1 MKWPAKRITESSTK
15 SFGMYEKAIPLMARG
30 VDVIHMEVGMPSF
43 DTPAHIKE
51 AAKRALDNGQVHYS
65 DFRGIQKFREALAGK
80 VAERNHIAVDAEE
93 ILICSGLTHAAF
105 AICMAAIDAGDE
117 VIVLDPFYPQHV
129 NKVELPGGRIVP
141 VPLDKANGFRIDAE
155 AIERAITPNT
165 RMIALVNPANPTGR
179 VFTYRELEALANIAI
194 KHDLLVMSDEVYE
207 QITYDGN
214 RHISIAS
221 LPGMKERT
229 FTMFAFTKAY
239 AMDGWRMGY
248 IAADKKFMPAILKIT
263 MNDIAH
269 LNTFIQEGGYAAI
282 KGSQNCVREMV
293 IEDKQRGDLVVRRMN
308 AMPGVSCK
316 APEGTIYA
324 FPDVSA
330 TGLPSQQIA
339 DEILDQAH
347 VVVEA
352 GTFYGANGEG
362 HLRVC
367 FGAEPI
373 ERIDEAMNRLEK
385 YFIRLGDSNRNKSR

>member
-1 MKWPAKRITESSTK
+1 MKWPAKRITESSPK
-15 SFGMYEKAIPLMARG
+15 SFGMYEKAIPLMEQG
-30 VDVIHMEVGMPSF
+30 IDLIHLEVGMPSF

-51 AAKRALDNGQVHYS
+51 AVKQALDDGKVHYS
-65 DFRGIQKFREALAGK
+65 DFRGLQKFREALAEK
-80 VAERNHIAVDAEE
+80 VWERNHIEVDAEE
-93 ILICSGLTHAAF
+93 ILVCSGLTHAAF
-105 AICMAAIDAGDE
+105 AVCMAALDEGDE
-117 VIVLDPFYPQHV
+117 VIVLEPYYPQHV
-129 NKVELPGGRIVP
+129 NKIELPGARVVS
-141 VPLDKANGFRIDAE
+141 VPLDKANGFRIDAQ
-155 AIERAITPNT
+155 AIEQAITPAT

-179 VFTYRELEALANIAI
+179 VFTYQELESLADIARR
-194 KHDLLVMSDEVYE
+194 HDLLVMSDEVYE

-214 RHISIAS
+214 IHISIAS

-282 KGSQNCVREMV
+282 KSSQDCVRQMV
-293 IEDKQRGDLVVRRMN
+293 IEDKRRGDLVVSRMD

-316 APEGTIYA
+316 TPEGTIYA

-330 TGLPSQQIA
+330 TGLPSEQIA
-339 DEILDQAH
+339 NEILEHAH
-347 VVVEA
+347 VVVES
-352 GTFYGANGEG
+352 GTFYGPNGEG
-362 HLRVC
+362 HLRIC

-373 ERIDEAMNRLEK
+373 ERIEQAMDRLEN
-385 YFIRLGDSNRNKSR
+385 YFTKLMQERAQG

>member
-15 SFGMYEKAIPLMARG
+15 SFGMYEKAIPMMEQG
-30 VDVIHMEVGMPSF
+30 IDVIHLEVGMPSF

-51 AAKRALDNGQVHYS
+51 AAKQALDDGEVHYS
-65 DFRGIQKFREALAGK
+65 DFRGVQKFREALAEK
-80 VAERNHIAVDAEE
+80 VAERNHIPVDADE
-93 ILICSGLTHAAF
+93 ILVCSGLTHAAY

-117 VIVLDPFYPQHV
+117 VIVLDPYYPQHV
-129 NKVELPGGRIVP
+129 NKIELPGGKVVP
-141 VPLDKANGFRIDAE
+141 VPLDKATNFSIDAQ

-179 VFTYRELEALANIAI
+179 VFTYRELEALANVAI
-194 KHDLLVMSDEVYE
+194 KHDLLVMADEVYE
-207 QITYDGN
+207 QITYDGSM
-214 RHISIAS
+214 HISIAS

-293 IEDKQRGDLVVRRMN
+293 NEDKRRGDLVVRRMN
-308 AMPGVSCK
+308 AMPGVSCN

-339 DEILDQAH
+339 DELLEQAH

-352 GTFYGANGEG
+352 GTFYGDNGEG
-362 HLRVC
+362 HLRIC

-373 ERIDEAMNRLEK
+373 ERIEEAMDRLEN
-385 YFIRLGDSNRNKSR
+385 YFVKNNRAQPR

>member
-15 SFGMYEKAIPLMARG
+15 SFGMYEKAIPLMAEG
-30 VDVIHMEVGMPSF
+30 VDVIHLEVGMPSF

-51 AAKRALDNGQVHYS
+51 AAKRALDHGQVHYS
-65 DFRGIQKFREALAGK
+65 DFRGIQKFREALAEK
-80 VAERNHIAVDAEE
+80 VAERNHIAVDADE
-93 ILICSGLTHAAF
+93 ILVCSGLTHAAF

-141 VPLDKANGFRIDAE
+141 VPLDKANGFRIDAQ

-165 RMIALVNPANPTGR
+165 RMIALVNPGNPTGR
-179 VFTYRELEALANIAI
+179 VFTYRELEDVANIAK

-207 QITYDGN
+207 QITYNGN

-229 FTMFAFTKAY
+229 LTMFAFTKAY

-339 DEILDQAH
+339 DDILEQTH

-373 ERIDEAMNRLEK
+373 ERVEEAMDRLEK
-385 YFIRLGDSNRNKSR
+385 YFVKLDEGV

>member
-15 SFGMYEKAIPLMARG
+15 SFGMYEKAIPMMEQG
-30 VDVIHMEVGMPSF
+30 IDVIHLEVGMPSF

-51 AAKRALDNGQVHYS
+51 AAKQALDDGQVHYS
-65 DFRGIQKFREALAGK
+65 DFRGVQKFREALAEK
-80 VAERNHIAVDAEE
+80 VAERNHIPVDADE
-93 ILICSGLTHAAF
+93 ILVCSGLTHAAY

-117 VIVLDPFYPQHV
+117 VIVLDPYYPQHV
-129 NKVELPGGRIVP
+129 NKIELPGGKVVP
-141 VPLDKANGFRIDAE
+141 VPLDKATNFSIDAQ

-179 VFTYRELEALANIAI
+179 VFTYRELEALANVAI
-194 KHDLLVMSDEVYE
+194 KHDLLVMADEVYE
-207 QITYDGN
+207 QITYDGSM
-214 RHISIAS
+214 HISIAS

-293 IEDKQRGDLVVRRMN
+293 NEDKRRGDLVVRRMN
-308 AMPGVSCK
+308 AMPGVSCN

-339 DEILDQAH
+339 DELLEQAH

-352 GTFYGANGEG
+352 GTFYGENGEG

-367 FGAEPI
+367 FGAEPF
-373 ERIDEAMNRLEK
+373 ERIEEAMDRLEN
-385 YFIRLGDSNRNKSR
+385 YFAKINEPQPR

>member
-15 SFGMYEKAIPLMARG
+15 SFGMYEKAVPMMEQGI
-30 VDVIHMEVGMPSF
+30 DVIHLEVGMPSF

-51 AAKRALDNGQVHYS
+51 AAKQALDAGQVHYS
-65 DFRGIQKFREALAGK
+65 DFRGLQKFREALAEK
-80 VAERNHIAVDAEE
+80 VWERNHIEVDAEE
-93 ILICSGLTHAAF
+93 ILVCSGLTHAAF
-105 AICMAAIDAGDE
+105 AVCMAALDEGDE
-117 VIVLDPFYPQHV
+117 VIVLDPYYPQHV
-129 NKVELPGGRIVP
+129 NKIELPGGKVVP
-141 VPLDKANGFRIDAE
+141 VPLDKASGFRIDAE
-155 AIERAITPNT
+155 AIESAVTPDT

-179 VFTYRELEALANIAI
+179 VFTYEELKALADIAI

-214 RHISIAS
+214 MHISIAS

-229 FTMFAFTKAY
+229 LTMFAFTKAY

-282 KGSQNCVREMV
+282 KGSQDCVRQMV
-293 IEDKQRGDLVVRRMN
+293 IEDKQRGDLVVSRMN

-316 APEGTIYA
+316 APEGTIYV

-330 TGLPSQQIA
+330 TGLPSEQIA
-339 DEILDQAH
+339 DELLEQAH
-347 VVVEA
+347 VVVES
-352 GTFYGANGEG
+352 GSFYGANGEG
-362 HLRVC
+362 HLRIC

-373 ERIDEAMNRLEK
+373 ERIEEAMDRLED
-385 YFIRLGDSNRNKSR
+385 YFVNLGKS

>member
-15 SFGMYEKAIPLMARG
+15 SFGMYEKAIPMMEQG
-30 VDVIHMEVGMPSF
+30 IDVIHLEVGMPSF

-51 AAKRALDNGQVHYS
+51 AAKQALDDGQVHYS
-65 DFRGIQKFREALAGK
+65 DFRGVQKFREALAEK
-80 VAERNHIAVDAEE
+80 VAERNHIPVDAEE
-93 ILICSGLTHAAF
+93 ILVCSGLTHAAY

-117 VIVLDPFYPQHV
+117 VIVLDPYYPQHV
-129 NKVELPGGRIVP
+129 NKIELPGGKVVP
-141 VPLDKANGFRIDAE
+141 VPLDKANNFSIDAQ

-179 VFTYRELEALANIAI
+179 VFTYRELEALAEIAI
-194 KHDLLVMSDEVYE
+194 RHDLLVMADEVYE
-207 QITYDGN
+207 QITYDGSM
-214 RHISIAS
+214 HISIAS

-293 IEDKQRGDLVVRRMN
+293 NEDKRRGDLVVRRMN
-308 AMPGVSCK
+308 AMPGVSCN
-316 APEGTIYA
+316 APEGTIYV

-339 DEILDQAH
+339 DELLEQAH

-352 GTFYGANGEG
+352 GTFYGENGEG
-362 HLRVC
+362 HLRIC

-373 ERIDEAMNRLEK
+373 ERIEEAMDRLEN
-385 YFIRLGDSNRNKSR
+385 YFAKINEPQPR

>member
-15 SFGMYEKAIPLMARG
+15 SFGMYEKAIPMMAQG
-30 VDVIHMEVGMPSF
+30 IDVIHLEVGMPSF

-51 AAKRALDNGQVHYS
+51 AAKQALDDGQVHYS
-65 DFRGIQKFREALAGK
+65 DFRGLQKFREALAQK
-80 VAERNHIAVDAEE
+80 VAERNHIPVDAEE
-93 ILICSGLTHAAF
+93 ILVCSGLTHAAY

-117 VIVLDPFYPQHV
+117 VIVLDPYYPQHV
-129 NKVELPGGRIVP
+129 NKIELPGGKVVP
-141 VPLDKANGFRIDAE
+141 VPLDKANNFSIDAQ
-155 AIERAITPNT
+155 AIESAITPST

-179 VFTYRELEALANIAI
+179 VFTYRELEALADIAI
-194 KHDLLVMSDEVYE
+194 RHDLLVMADEVYE

-214 RHISIAS
+214 MHISIAS

-248 IAADKKFMPAILKIT
+248 IAADQKFMPAILKIT

-282 KGSQNCVREMV
+282 KGSQDCVREMV
-293 IEDKQRGDLVVRRMN
+293 MEDKRRADLVVRRMK

-339 DEILDQAH
+339 DEVLEQAH

-352 GTFYGANGEG
+352 GTFYGPNGEG

-373 ERIDEAMNRLEK
+373 ERIEEAMNRLEG
-385 YFIRLGDSNRNKSR
+385 YFNSLI

>member
-15 SFGMYEKAIPLMARG
+15 SFGMYEKAIPMMEQGIDL
-30 VDVIHMEVGMPSF
+30 IHLEVGMPGF
-43 DTPAHIKE
+43 DTPAHVKE
-51 AAKRALDNGQVHYS
+51 AAKQALDDGQVHYS
-65 DFRGIQKFREALAGK
+65 DFRGLRKFREALAEK
-80 VAERNHIAVDAEE
+80 VRERNHIEVDAEE
-93 ILICSGLTHAAF
+93 ILVCSGLTHAAF
-105 AICMAAIDAGDE
+105 AVCMAALDQGDE
-117 VIVLDPFYPQHV
+117 VILLEPYYPQHV
-129 NKVELPGGRIVP
+129 NKIELPGGKVVP

-155 AIERAITPNT
+155 AIERAVTPNT

-179 VFTYRELEALANIAI
+179 VFTYRELESLADVARR
-194 KHDLLVMSDEVYE
+194 HDLLVMSDEVYE

-214 RHISIAS
+214 MHTSIAS

-248 IAADKKFMPAILKIT
+248 IAADRKFMPAILKIT

-282 KGSQNCVREMV
+282 KGSQDCVRQMV
-293 IEDKQRGDLVVRRMN
+293 IEDKRRGDLVVRRMD

-330 TGLPSQQIA
+330 TGLPSGQIA
-339 DEILDQAH
+339 AELLEQAH

-352 GTFYGANGEG
+352 GTFYGAGGEG
-362 HLRVC
+362 HLRIC

-373 ERIDEAMNRLEK
+373 ERIEEAMDRLED
-385 YFIRLGDSNRNKSR
+385 YFTKLIQGRGQI

>member
-15 SFGMYEKAIPLMARG
+15 SFGMYEKAIPMMEQG
-30 VDVIHMEVGMPSF
+30 IDVIHLEVGMPSF

-51 AAKRALDNGQVHYS
+51 AAKQALDDGQVHYS
-65 DFRGIQKFREALAGK
+65 DFRGVQKFREALAEK
-80 VAERNHIAVDAEE
+80 VAERNHIPVDAEE
-93 ILICSGLTHAAF
+93 ILVCSGLTHAAY

-117 VIVLDPFYPQHV
+117 VIVLDPYYPQHV
-129 NKVELPGGRIVP
+129 NKIELPGGKVVP
-141 VPLDKANGFRIDAE
+141 VPLDKANNFSIDAQ

-179 VFTYRELEALANIAI
+179 VFTYRELEALANVAI
-194 KHDLLVMSDEVYE
+194 KHDLLVMADEVYE
-207 QITYDGN
+207 QITYDGSM
-214 RHISIAS
+214 HISIAS

-293 IEDKQRGDLVVRRMN
+293 NEDKRRGDLVVRRMN
-308 AMPGVSCK
+308 AMPGVSCN
-316 APEGTIYA
+316 APEGTIYV
-324 FPDVSA
+324 FPDISA

-339 DEILDQAH
+339 DELLEQAH

-352 GTFYGANGEG
+352 GTFYGENGEG
-362 HLRVC
+362 HLRIC

-373 ERIDEAMNRLEK
+373 ERIEEAMNRLEN
-385 YFIRLGDSNRNKSR
+385 YFVKNNGPQPR

>member
-15 SFGMYEKAIPLMARG
+15 SFGMYEKAIPMMEQG
-30 VDVIHMEVGMPSF
+30 IDVIHLEVGMPSF

-51 AAKRALDNGQVHYS
+51 AAKQALDEGQVHYS
-65 DFRGIQKFREALAGK
+65 DFRGLQKFREALAEK
-80 VAERNHIAVDAEE
+80 VFERNYIEAGADE
-93 ILICSGLTHAAF
+93 ILVCSGVTHAAF
-105 AICMAAIDAGDE
+105 AICMAAIDSGDE
-117 VIVLDPFYPQHV
+117 VIVLEPYYPQHV
-129 NKVELPGGRIVP
+129 NKIELPGGKVVP
-141 VPLDKANGFRIDAE
+141 VPLDKANGFRIDAA
-155 AIERAITPNT
+155 AIERAVTPNT

-179 VFTYRELEALANIAI
+179 VFTYEELESLADVARRR
-194 KHDLLVMSDEVYE
+194 DLLVMADEVYE

-229 FTMFAFTKAY
+229 LTMYAFTKAY

-248 IAADKKFMPAILKIT
+248 IVADKKFMPAILKIT

-282 KGSQNCVREMV
+282 KGSQDCVRDMV
-293 IEDKQRGDLVVRRMN
+293 AEDRRRGDLVVRRMN
-308 AMPGVSCK
+308 AMPGVSCRM
-316 APEGTIYA
+316 PEGTIYA

-330 TGLPSQQIA
+330 TGVPSEQIA
-339 DEILDQAH
+339 DELLEQAH
-347 VVVEA
+347 VVVEE
-352 GTFYGANGEG
+352 GTFYGDTGEG

-373 ERIDEAMNRLEK
+373 ERIEEAMDRLEE
-385 YFIRLGDSNRNKSR
+385 YFTKLMNR

>member
-15 SFGMYEKAIPLMARG
+15 SFGMYEKAIPLMAQG
-30 VDVIHMEVGMPSF
+30 IDVIHLEVGMPSF

-51 AAKRALDNGQVHYS
+51 AAKHALDNGQVHYS
-65 DFRGIQKFREALAGK
+65 DFRGIQKFREALAEK
-80 VAERNHIAVDAEE
+80 VAERNHIVVDADE
-93 ILICSGLTHAAF
+93 ILVCSGLTHAAF

-117 VIVLDPFYPQHV
+117 VIVLEPFYPQHV
-129 NKVELPGGRIVP
+129 NKVELPGGKIVP
-141 VPLDKANGFRIDAE
+141 VPLDKANGFRIDAQ
-155 AIERAITPNT
+155 AIESAITPNT

-179 VFTYRELEALANIAI
+179 VFTYRELEALANVAI

-229 FTMFAFTKAY
+229 LTMFAFTKAY

-293 IEDKQRGDLVVRRMN
+293 IEDKQRGDLVVRRMD

-324 FPDVSA
+324 FPDISA

-339 DEILDQAH
+339 DEILEQAH

-362 HLRVC
+362 HLRIC

-373 ERIDEAMNRLEK
+373 QRIEEAMDRLEK
-385 YFIRLGDSNRNKSR
+385 YFVKLDESV

>member
-1 MKWPAKRITESSTK
+1 MRWPAKRITESSTK
-15 SFGMYEKAIPLMARG
+15 SFGMYEKAIPLMEQG
-30 VDVIHMEVGMPSF
+30 IDVIHLEVGMPSF

-51 AAKRALDNGQVHYS
+51 AAKQALDQGQVHYS
-65 DFRGIQKFREALAGK
+65 DFRGIQKFREALAEK
-80 VAERNHIAVDAEE
+80 VAERNHIAVDADE
-93 ILICSGLTHAAF
+93 ILVCSGLTHAAF
-105 AICMAAIDAGDE
+105 AICMAAIDTGDE
-117 VIVLDPFYPQHV
+117 VIVLEPYYPQHI

-141 VPLDKANGFRIDAE
+141 VPLDKANGFRIDAQ
-155 AIERAITPNT
+155 AIESAVTPNT

-229 FTMFAFTKAY
+229 LTMFAFTKAY

-293 IEDKQRGDLVVRRMN
+293 IEDKRRGDLVVRRMN

-316 APEGTIYA
+316 APEATIYA

-339 DEILDQAH
+339 DEILEQAH

-367 FGAEPI
+367 FGTEPI
-373 ERIDEAMNRLEK
+373 ERIDEAMDRLEN
-385 YFIRLGDSNRNKSR
+385 YFIRLGDSNRNKSG

>member
-15 SFGMYEKAIPLMARG
+15 SFGMYEKAIPMMEQG
-30 VDVIHMEVGMPSF
+30 IDVIHLEVGMPSF

-51 AAKRALDNGQVHYS
+51 AAKQALDEGQVHYS
-65 DFRGIQKFREALAGK
+65 DFRGLQKFREALAEK
-80 VAERNHIAVDAEE
+80 VFERNYIEAGADE
-93 ILICSGLTHAAF
+93 ILVCSGVTHAAF
-105 AICMAAIDAGDE
+105 AICMAAIDSGDE
-117 VIVLDPFYPQHV
+117 VIVLEPYYPQHV
-129 NKVELPGGRIVP
+129 NKIELPGGKVVP
-141 VPLDKANGFRIDAE
+141 VPLDKANGFRIDAA
-155 AIERAITPNT
+155 AIERAVTPNT

-179 VFTYRELEALANIAI
+179 VFTYEELESLADVARRR
-194 KHDLLVMSDEVYE
+194 DLLVMADEVYE

-229 FTMFAFTKAY
+229 LTMYAFTKAY

-248 IAADKKFMPAILKIT
+248 IVADKKFMPAILKIT

-282 KGSQNCVREMV
+282 KGSQDCVRDMV
-293 IEDKQRGDLVVRRMN
+293 AEDRRRGELVVRRMN
-308 AMPGVSCK
+308 AMPGVSCRM
-316 APEGTIYA
+316 PEGTIYA

-330 TGLPSQQIA
+330 TGVPSEQIA
-339 DEILDQAH
+339 DELLEQAH
-347 VVVEA
+347 VVVEE
-352 GTFYGANGEG
+352 GTFYGDTGEG

-373 ERIDEAMNRLEK
+373 ERIEEAMDRLEE
-385 YFIRLGDSNRNKSR
+385 YFTKLMNR

>member
-15 SFGMYEKAIPLMARG
+15 SFGMYEKAIPMMEQG
-30 VDVIHMEVGMPSF
+30 IDVIHLEVGMPSF

-51 AAKRALDNGQVHYS
+51 AAKQALDDGEVHYS
-65 DFRGIQKFREALAGK
+65 DFRGVQKFREALAEK
-80 VAERNHIAVDAEE
+80 VAERNHIPVDADE
-93 ILICSGLTHAAF
+93 ILVCSGLTHAAY

-117 VIVLDPFYPQHV
+117 VIVLDPYYPQHV
-129 NKVELPGGRIVP
+129 NKIELPGGKVVP
-141 VPLDKANGFRIDAE
+141 VPLDKATNFSIDAQ

-179 VFTYRELEALANIAI
+179 VFTYRELEALANVAI
-194 KHDLLVMSDEVYE
+194 KHDLLVMADEVYE
-207 QITYDGN
+207 QITYDGSM
-214 RHISIAS
+214 HISIAS

-293 IEDKQRGDLVVRRMN
+293 NEDKRRGDLVVRRMN
-308 AMPGVSCK
+308 AMPGVSCN

-339 DEILDQAH
+339 DELLEQAH

-352 GTFYGANGEG
+352 GTFYGENGEG

-373 ERIDEAMNRLEK
+373 ERIEEAMDRLEN
-385 YFIRLGDSNRNKSR
+385 YFVKNNRA

>member
-15 SFGMYEKAIPLMARG
+15 SFGMYEKAIPMMEQG
-30 VDVIHMEVGMPSF
+30 IDVIHLEVGMPSF

-51 AAKRALDNGQVHYS
+51 AAKQALDDGQVHYS
-65 DFRGIQKFREALAGK
+65 DFRGLQKFREALAEK
-80 VAERNHIAVDAEE
+80 VWERNHVEVDAEE
-93 ILICSGLTHAAF
+93 ILVCSGVTHAAF
-105 AICMAAIDAGDE
+105 AICMAALDEGDE
-117 VIVLDPFYPQHV
+117 VIVLEPYYPQHV
-129 NKVELPGGRIVP
+129 NKIELPGGKVVP

-155 AIERAITPNT
+155 AIERAVTPDT

-179 VFTYRELEALANIAI
+179 VFTYDELESLADVARR
-194 KHDLLVMSDEVYE
+194 HDLLVMSDEVYE

-214 RHISIAS
+214 MHISIAS

-248 IAADKKFMPAILKIT
+248 IAADRKFMPAILKIT
-263 MNDIAH
+263 KNDIAH

-282 KGSQNCVREMV
+282 KGSQDCV
-293 IEDKQRGDLVVRRMN
+293 IDDKRRGDLVVRRMD

-330 TGLPSQQIA
+330 TGLPSGQIA
-339 DEILDQAH
+339 DELLEQAH
-347 VVVEA
+347 VVVEEGA
-352 GTFYGANGEG
+352 FYGANGEG
-362 HLRVC
+362 HLRIC

-373 ERIDEAMNRLEK
+373 ERIEEAMDRMED
-385 YFIRLGDSNRNKSR
+385 YFTKLMQEQGQRGQI

>member
-15 SFGMYEKAIPLMARG
+15 SFGMYEKAVPMMEQGI
-30 VDVIHMEVGMPSF
+30 DVIHLEVGMPSF

-51 AAKRALDNGQVHYS
+51 AAKQALDDGEVHYS
-65 DFRGIQKFREALAGK
+65 DFRGVQKFREALAEK
-80 VAERNHIAVDAEE
+80 VAERNHIPVDADE
-93 ILICSGLTHAAF
+93 ILVCSGLTHAAY

-117 VIVLDPFYPQHV
+117 VIVLDPYYPQHV
-129 NKVELPGGRIVP
+129 NKIELPGGKVVP
-141 VPLDKANGFRIDAE
+141 VPLDKATNFSIDAQ

-179 VFTYRELEALANIAI
+179 VFTYRELEALANVAI
-194 KHDLLVMSDEVYE
+194 KHDLLVMADEVYE
-207 QITYDGN
+207 QITYDGSM
-214 RHISIAS
+214 HISIAS

-293 IEDKQRGDLVVRRMN
+293 NEDKRRGDLVVRRMN
-308 AMPGVSCK
+308 AMPGVSCN

-339 DEILDQAH
+339 DELLEQAH

-352 GTFYGANGEG
+352 GTFYGDNGEG
-362 HLRVC
+362 HLRIC

-373 ERIDEAMNRLEK
+373 ERIEEAMDRLEN
-385 YFIRLGDSNRNKSR
+385 YFVKNNRAQPR

>member
-15 SFGMYEKAIPLMARG
+15 SFGMYEKAIPMMQQG
-30 VDVIHMEVGMPSF
+30 IDVIHLEVGMPSF
-43 DTPAHIKE
+43 DTPAHIKD
-51 AAKRALDNGQVHYS
+51 AAKQALDNGQVHYS
-65 DFRGIQKFREALAGK
+65 DFRGLQKFREALAEK
-80 VAERNHIAVDAEE
+80 VWERNHIEVDAEE
-93 ILICSGLTHAAF
+93 ILVCSGLTHAAF
-105 AICMAAIDAGDE
+105 AVCMAALDEGDE
-117 VIVLDPFYPQHV
+117 VIVLEPYYPQHV
-129 NKVELPGGRIVP
+129 NKIELPGGKVVP

-155 AIERAITPNT
+155 AIERAVTPAT

-179 VFTYRELEALANIAI
+179 VFTYQELESLADVARR
-194 KHDLLVMSDEVYE
+194 HDLLVMSDEVYE

-214 RHISIAS
+214 MHISIAS

-248 IAADKKFMPAILKIT
+248 IAADKKFLPAILKIT

-282 KGSQNCVREMV
+282 KGSQDCVREMV
-293 IEDKQRGDLVVRRMN
+293 IEDRRRGDLVVRRMN
-308 AMPGVSCK
+308 AMPGVSCRM
-316 APEGTIYA
+316 PEGTIYA

-330 TGLPSQQIA
+330 TGVPSEQIA
-339 DEILDQAH
+339 NELLEQAH
-347 VVVEA
+347 VVVEE

-362 HLRVC
+362 HLRIC

-373 ERIDEAMNRLEK
+373 ERIEEAMDRLED
-385 YFIRLGDSNRNKSR
+385 YFTKLMQR

>member
-15 SFGMYEKAIPLMARG
+15 SFGMYEKAIPMMEQG
-30 VDVIHMEVGMPSF
+30 IDVIHLEVGMPSF

-51 AAKRALDNGQVHYS
+51 AAKQALDDGEVHYS
-65 DFRGIQKFREALAGK
+65 DFRGVQKFREALAEK
-80 VAERNHIAVDAEE
+80 VAERNHIPVDADE
-93 ILICSGLTHAAF
+93 ILVCSGLTHAAY

-117 VIVLDPFYPQHV
+117 VIVLDPYYPQHV
-129 NKVELPGGRIVP
+129 NKIELPGGKVVP
-141 VPLDKANGFRIDAE
+141 VPLDKATNFSIDAQ

-179 VFTYRELEALANIAI
+179 VFTYRELEALANVAI
-194 KHDLLVMSDEVYE
+194 KHDLLVMADEVYE
-207 QITYDGN
+207 QITYDGSM
-214 RHISIAS
+214 HISIAS

-293 IEDKQRGDLVVRRMN
+293 NEDKRRGDLVVRRMN
-308 AMPGVSCK
+308 AMPGVSCN

-339 DEILDQAH
+339 DELLEQAH

-352 GTFYGANGEG
+352 GTFYGENGEG
-362 HLRVC
+362 HLRIC

-373 ERIDEAMNRLEK
+373 ERIEEAMDRLEN
-385 YFIRLGDSNRNKSR
+385 YFVKNNRA

>member
-15 SFGMYEKAIPLMARG
+15 SFGMYEKAIPMMEQG
-30 VDVIHMEVGMPSF
+30 IDVIHLEVGMPSF

-51 AAKRALDNGQVHYS
+51 AAKQALDDGQVHYS
-65 DFRGIQKFREALAGK
+65 DFRGVQKFREALAEK
-80 VAERNHIAVDAEE
+80 VAERNHIPVDADE
-93 ILICSGLTHAAF
+93 ILVCSGLTHAAY
-105 AICMAAIDAGDE
+105 AICMAAIDDGDE
-117 VIVLDPFYPQHV
+117 VIVLDPYYPQHV
-129 NKVELPGGRIVP
+129 NKIELPGGKVVP
-141 VPLDKANGFRIDAE
+141 VPLDKATNFSIDAQ

-179 VFTYRELEALANIAI
+179 VFTYRELEALANVAI
-194 KHDLLVMSDEVYE
+194 KHDLLVMADEVYE
-207 QITYDGN
+207 QITYDGSM
-214 RHISIAS
+214 HISIAS

-293 IEDKQRGDLVVRRMN
+293 NEDKRRGDLVVRRMN
-308 AMPGVSCK
+308 AMPGVSCN

-339 DEILDQAH
+339 DELLEQAH

-352 GTFYGANGEG
+352 GTFYGENGEG
-362 HLRVC
+362 HLRIC

-373 ERIDEAMNRLEK
+373 ERIEEAMDRLEN
-385 YFIRLGDSNRNKSR
+385 YFVKNNGPQPR

>member
-15 SFGMYEKAIPLMARG
+15 SFGMYEKAIPMMEQG
-30 VDVIHMEVGMPSF
+30 IDVIHLEVGMPSF

-51 AAKRALDNGQVHYS
+51 AAKQALDDGQVHYS
-65 DFRGIQKFREALAGK
+65 DFRGVQKFREALAEK
-80 VAERNHIAVDAEE
+80 VAERNHIPVDADE
-93 ILICSGLTHAAF
+93 ILVCSGLTHAAY

-117 VIVLDPFYPQHV
+117 VIVLDPYYPQHV
-129 NKVELPGGRIVP
+129 NKIELPGGKVVP
-141 VPLDKANGFRIDAE
+141 VPLDKATNFSIDAQ

-179 VFTYRELEALANIAI
+179 VFTYRELEALANVAI
-194 KHDLLVMSDEVYE
+194 KHDLLVMADEVYE
-207 QITYDGN
+207 QITYDGSM
-214 RHISIAS
+214 HISIAS

-293 IEDKQRGDLVVRRMN
+293 NEDKRRGDLVVRRMN
-308 AMPGVSCK
+308 AMPGVSCN

-339 DEILDQAH
+339 DELLEQAH

-352 GTFYGANGEG
+352 GTFYGENGEG

-373 ERIDEAMNRLEK
+373 ERIEEAMDRLEN
-385 YFIRLGDSNRNKSR
+385 YFVKNNRA

>member
-15 SFGMYEKAIPLMARG
+15 SFGMYEKAIPMMEQG
-30 VDVIHMEVGMPSF
+30 IDVIHLEVGMPSF

-51 AAKRALDNGQVHYS
+51 AAKQALDDGEVHYS
-65 DFRGIQKFREALAGK
+65 DFRGVQKFREALAEK
-80 VAERNHIAVDAEE
+80 VAERNHIPVDADE
-93 ILICSGLTHAAF
+93 ILVCSGLTHAAY

-117 VIVLDPFYPQHV
+117 VIVLDPYYPQHV
-129 NKVELPGGRIVP
+129 NKIELPGGKVVP
-141 VPLDKANGFRIDAE
+141 VPLDKATNFSIDAQ

-179 VFTYRELEALANIAI
+179 VFTYRELEALANVAI
-194 KHDLLVMSDEVYE
+194 KHDLLVMADEVYE
-207 QITYDGN
+207 QITYDGSM
-214 RHISIAS
+214 HISIAS

-293 IEDKQRGDLVVRRMN
+293 NEDKRRGDLVVRRMN
-308 AMPGVSCK
+308 AMPGVSCN

-339 DEILDQAH
+339 DELLEQAH

-352 GTFYGANGEG
+352 GTFYGENGEG

-373 ERIDEAMNRLEK
+373 ERIEEAMNRLEN
-385 YFIRLGDSNRNKSR
+385 YFVKNNRA

>member
-15 SFGMYEKAIPLMARG
+15 SFGMYEKAIPMMEQG
-30 VDVIHMEVGMPSF
+30 IDIIHLEVGMPSF

-51 AAKRALDNGQVHYS
+51 AARQALDDGQVHYS
-65 DFRGIQKFREALAGK
+65 DFRGLQKFREALAEK
-80 VAERNHIAVDAEE
+80 VRERNHIEVDAEE
-93 ILICSGLTHAAF
+93 ILVCSGLTHAAF
-105 AICMAAIDAGDE
+105 AVCMAALDEGDE
-117 VIVLDPFYPQHV
+117 VIVLEPYYPQHI
-129 NKVELPGGRIVP
+129 NKIELPGGKVVP
-141 VPLDKANGFRIDAE
+141 VPLDKANGFRIDAQ
-155 AIERAITPNT
+155 AIERAVTPDT

-179 VFTYRELEALANIAI
+179 VFTYQELESLADVARR
-194 KHDLLVMSDEVYE
+194 HDLLVMSDEVYE

-214 RHISIAS
+214 LHISIAS

-248 IAADKKFMPAILKIT
+248 IAADRKFMPAILKIT
-263 MNDIAH
+263 MNDISH

-282 KGSQNCVREMV
+282 KGSQDCVRQMV
-293 IEDKQRGDLVVRRMN
+293 IEDKRRGDLVVRRMD

-330 TGLPSQQIA
+330 AGLPSQQVA
-339 DEILDQAH
+339 DEILEQAR

-373 ERIDEAMNRLEK
+373 ERIEEAMDRLEE
-385 YFIRLGDSNRNKSR
+385 YFTKLMRERGQI

>member
-1 MKWPAKRITESSTK
+1 MRWPAKRITESSTK
-15 SFGMYEKAIPLMARG
+15 SFGMYEKAIPLMEQG
-30 VDVIHMEVGMPSF
+30 IDVIHLEVGMPSF

-51 AAKRALDNGQVHYS
+51 AAKQALDQGQVHYS
-65 DFRGIQKFREALAGK
+65 DFRGVQKFREALAEK
-80 VAERNHIAVDAEE
+80 VAERNHIAVDADE
-93 ILICSGLTHAAF
+93 ILVCSGLTHAAF
-105 AICMAAIDAGDE
+105 AICMAAIDTGDE
-117 VIVLDPFYPQHV
+117 VIVLEPFYPQHV

-155 AIERAITPNT
+155 AIESAVTPNT

-179 VFTYRELEALANIAI
+179 VFTYRELEALANVAI

-229 FTMFAFTKAY
+229 MTMFAFTKAY

-293 IEDKQRGDLVVRRMN
+293 IEDKRRGDLVVRRMN
-308 AMPGVSCK
+308 AMPGVSCNV
-316 APEGTIYA
+316 PEGTIYA

-339 DEILDQAH
+339 DEILEQAH

-373 ERIDEAMNRLEK
+373 ERIDEAMDRLEK
-385 YFIRLGDSNRNKSR
+385 YFVRLGDSNRNKSR